1 MSSMYSVI
9 QHVLSETHT
18 FLACFLC
25 RGQGVSQPRPND
37 DDVEMKE
44 SLVDSRGDPKELG
57 SPS

>member
-1 MSSMYSVI
+1 MKFPCI
-9 QHVLSETHT
+9 
-18 FLACFLC
+18 FLC
-25 RGQGVSQPRPND
+25 RGQAASQSKTND

>member
-1 MSSMYSVI
+1 MCLVKLTHFW
-9 QHVLSETHT
+9 HV
-18 FLACFLC
+18 FLC
-25 RGQGVSQPRPND
+25 RGQAVSQPRPND